1 MLSHSPPALH
11 GLQLL
16 PLADKTFD
24 IFLGK
29 ELNICQFSGTRVGN
43 LLQDV
48 LPKASRRILS
58 MWEAS
63 LVTTLWERFDV
74 LPLDAL
80 PPSRQSRHAL
90 LPPQLSRSET
100 RSRQKLTCR
109 APASEAAQL
118 EKAVFTKCSS
128 STTYLRLLCIV
139 GLPWAQNLTV
149 EEQPLRW
156 CPADSR
162 RFW

>member
-1 MLSHSPPALH
+1 MLSHSPPVLH

-63 LVTTLWERFDV
+63 LVTTL
-74 LPLDAL
+74 
-80 PPSRQSRHAL
+80 
-90 LPPQLSRSET
+90 
-100 RSRQKLTCR
+100 
-109 APASEAAQL
+109 
-118 EKAVFTKCSS
+118 
-128 STTYLRLLCIV
+128 
-139 GLPWAQNLTV
+139 
-149 EEQPLRW
+149 
-156 CPADSR
+156 
-162 RFW
+162 

>member
-63 LVTTLWERFDV
+63 LVTTL
-74 LPLDAL
+74 
-80 PPSRQSRHAL
+80 
-90 LPPQLSRSET
+90 
-100 RSRQKLTCR
+100 
-109 APASEAAQL
+109 
-118 EKAVFTKCSS
+118 
-128 STTYLRLLCIV
+128 
-139 GLPWAQNLTV
+139 
-149 EEQPLRW
+149 
-156 CPADSR
+156 
-162 RFW
+162 